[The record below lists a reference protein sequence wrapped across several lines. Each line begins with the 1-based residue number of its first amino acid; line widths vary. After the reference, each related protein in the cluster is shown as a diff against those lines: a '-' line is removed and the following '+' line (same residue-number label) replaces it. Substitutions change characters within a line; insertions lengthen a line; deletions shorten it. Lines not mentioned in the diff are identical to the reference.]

1 MLISRLPILNMTKL
15 FALALA
21 AACNA
26 AWAQTPASNPMP
38 DGSRDMFVGLG
49 AVSAPR
55 YEGAEGKKVSALPV
69 LQIQWSNGLFVSGT
83 SAGWHLSADPAI
95 EFGPLAAL
103 QLRRSDEGSAT
114 GADGTGDRTLAIM
127 PKLPVRSDN
136 RLSGMA
142 DIPARLMGGGFLNV
156 YLAPQWRLTSSVLY
170 GAGAGH
176 NGGVLD
182 LGIQQ
187 LATPLGRHHTVSV
200 SAGATLANRHYNMAF
215 FGVRPEDTLASGNKP
230 YEAAGGLKD
239 AHLGMRW
246 NWALSPSWMLTSNL
260 HAVRLLGSAKN
271 SPLVERP
278 TNLTVSTAIA
288 YRF

>member
-1 MLISRLPILNMTKL
+1 MKKL

-21 AACNA
+21 ATCNV

-55 YEGAEGKKVSALPV
+55 YEGAEHSKVSALPL
-69 LQIQWSNGLFVSGT
+69 LQVQWSNGLFISGT
-83 SAGWHLSADPAI
+83 NAGWHLSADPAF

-103 QLRRSDEGSAT
+103 QPRRTEAGNGA
-114 GADGTGDRTLAIM
+114 GADGPGD
-127 PKLPVRSDN
+127 PVGTFFPMVPLRKEN
-136 RLSGMA
+136 RLSGME
-142 DIPARLMGGGFLNV
+142 DIPTRLLGGAFVNV
-156 YLAPQWRLTSSVLY
+156 YLARQWRLTSSVLY
-170 GAGAGH
+170 GAGIER
-176 NGGVLD
+176 NGALLD

-187 LATPLGRHHTVSV
+187 LATPLGQHHTVSLSGGV
-200 SAGATLANRHYNMAF
+200 TVANRNYNMAY
-215 FGVRPEDTLASGNKP
+215 FGVGANDSMRSGNRP
-230 YEAAGGLKD
+230 YEATGGLKD
-239 AHLGMRW
+239 AHLGVRW
-246 NWALSPSWMLTSNL
+246 NWTLSPSWMLTSNL
-260 HAVRLLGSAKN
+260 QAKRLLGSAKN